1 MKWINMLTLHLR
13 RNVIWKNGP
22 AVALI
27 TIYRYFG
34 KETLIKFPWK
44 LCKNVGVITFF
55 SETVSL
61 ILSCQLKSWFF
72 TDIFPSFFR
81 HFSCNSFGAWIL
93 MNSLILTPKYTSRF
107 RRNPMLKKSHLRNLK
122 ISTEKCLKKPHF
134 SGDFLGGFF

>member
-1 MKWINMLTLHLR
+1 MTWNELTCLR
-13 RNVIWKNGP
+13 CTCVVMWSEKNGP

-81 HFSCNSFGAWIL
+81 HFSCNSFGVWVL
-93 MNSLILTPKYTSRF
+93 MNSLIFTPKYASSF
-107 RRNPMLKKSHLRNLK
+107 KRNPMLKKSHLRNQRK
-122 ISTEKCLKKPHF
+122 N
-134 SGDFLGGFF
+134 GVFLNIFP